1 MSKTTLRM
9 RGMLSSSHPDDER
22 AREEALSE
30 RPKSVLARH
39 TFGLALLFA
48 VAAAVSCGRV
58 EKASGPP
65 RDILYRHLLGD
76 PATLDP
82 VTTTEEQALLVE
94 EMIFRPLIGFDA
106 ERNFVPALALS
117 WTASP
122 DGTTYTFKL
131 DPAARWEDGS
141 AVTSDDVRFTLDRI
155 LDPKVP
161 ALSWR
166 AALED
171 LAAIETPDATTVVVR
186 FSKVYAERLWAL
198 AIPIVS
204 AKAHAKDPAAADRKP
219 MGSGPY
225 RLESWQAN
233 TQIVLARRDDA
244 AGVPFRQVVFKILPD
259 ATVAY
264 RAGQRGELHEFRVL
278 RTLRASAEAS
288 PEFTSANQ
296 LLKVPQFLQVMVL
309 WNQKVPALSDPRV
322 RLALAR
328 AWDRHEAA
336 RALYPPDGASLIS
349 GPYPPGAAENAPDVS
364 PEPHDPAGAARLLE
378 DSGWRLG
385 KDGKRR
391 KGGKLLTLE
400 LAFPAA
406 QAISAQ
412 IAEILRA
419 GYAKVGVELVARPLE
434 WAALSERTDAGEF
447 EAFLMARLFLPPN
460 LDPYPYFHSSQRPP
474 NGQNLGF
481 YKNLAAD
488 ALMEKARLELDVA
501 KRRELYHGIHRI
513 LAADPPA
520 DFLWGADQ
528 YWGVSKSVDGVVVSP
543 VGLFHFLPGPL
554 GWRPAAP

>member
-1 MSKTTLRM
+1 
-9 RGMLSSSHPDDER
+9 
-22 AREEALSE
+22 
-30 RPKSVLARH
+30 
-39 TFGLALLFA
+39 
-48 VAAAVSCGRV
+48 
-58 EKASGPP
+58 
-65 RDILYRHLLGD
+65 RHLLGD

-198 AIPIVS
+198 AIPIVC

-233 TQIVLARRDDA
+233 TQIVLVRRDDA
-244 AGVPFRQVVFKILPD
+244 DASQAPYARVVFKILPD

-264 RAGQRGELHEFRVL
+264 RAGQRGELHEFRVN
-278 RTLRASAEAS
+278 RTLRASAESS
-288 PEFTSANQ
+288 PEFAAGNR
-296 LLKVPQFLQVMVL
+296 LLKVPQFLEVMVL
-309 WNQKVPALSDPRV
+309 WNQKVDALTDPRV

-328 AWDRHEAA
+328 CWDRREAA

-349 GPYPPGAAENAPDVS
+349 GPYPPGAAENAPDVA
-364 PEPHDPAGAARLLE
+364 PEPFDPAGAERLLDE
-378 DSGWRLG
+378 AGWRRG
-385 KDGKRR
+385 KDGMRR
-391 KGGKLLTLE
+391 KGGKPLTVELL
-400 LAFPAA
+400 FPAA

-412 IAEILRA
+412 IAEVLRA
-419 GYAKVGVELVARPLE
+419 AYQKVGVELVARPLE
-434 WAALSERTDAGEF
+434 WAALSERSDVGEF
-447 EAFLMARLFLPPN
+447 EACLMARLFLPPN

-474 NGQNLGF
+474 KGQNLGF
-481 YKNLAAD
+481 YRNPAAD
-488 ALMEKARLELDVA
+488 ALMEKARLELDDA
-501 KRRELYHGIHRI
+501 RRLELYRGIHRV

-528 YWGVSKSVDGVVVSP
+528 YWGVSKSVDGVVLSP
-543 VGLFHFLPGPL
+543 LGLFHFLPGPL
-554 GWRPAAP
+554 GWRPATP